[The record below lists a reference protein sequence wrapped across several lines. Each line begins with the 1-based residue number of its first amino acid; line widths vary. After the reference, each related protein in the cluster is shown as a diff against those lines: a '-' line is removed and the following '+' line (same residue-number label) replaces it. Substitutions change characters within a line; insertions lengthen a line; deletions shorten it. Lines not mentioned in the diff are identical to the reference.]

1 MRRGDFREA
10 RKGLPAST
18 SWSNNPIGRDDVR
31 EAVACKGK
39 RNNRYVAEKL
49 VGRVTS
55 RDDREAEKRLGLGR
69 GHFASKT
76 WQNYGRKMG
85 KGICGACMGACCS
98 ALCDFI
104 SHLVESDFITAESQ
118 SPNVSL
124 WLVFLL
130 ILLMLF
136 QDYSNAVRRLIWRFE
151 CWRAGILYH
160 HLYSLCCYF

>member
-1 MRRGDFREA
+1 M
-10 RKGLPAST
+10 S
-18 SWSNNPIGRDDVR
+18 PIGRDDIR
-31 EAVACKGK
+31 EAVTRKGK
-39 RNNRYVAEKL
+39 RNNHYIAEKL

-55 RDDREAEKRLGLGR
+55 QDDREAEKRLGLGR

-98 ALCDFI
+98 ALRDFI
-104 SHLVESDFITAESQ
+104 SRLVESDFITAESQ

-124 WLVFLL
+124 WLVFIL

-160 HLYSLCCYF
+160 LLYSLCCCFF